1 MKILEKAIL
10 LVFVILIIFALPI
23 SVGAQEIDVNVP
35 VYTKAGDMNG
45 DEQLDAI
52 DLILLQK
59 AILGVPLQ
67 YNVRSADMNKD
78 GKVNIKDLVK
88 LKEELSKSS
97 ITEDDENVWIP
108 GYW

>member
-1 MKILEKAIL
+1 MKILKKAIL
-10 LVFVILIIFALPI
+10 LVLVILIVLVLPI

-35 VYTKAGDMNG
+35 VYTKEG
-45 DEQLDAI
+45 
-52 DLILLQK
+52 
-59 AILGVPLQ
+59 
-67 YNVRSADMNKD
+67 DMNKD

-108 GYW
+108 GHW